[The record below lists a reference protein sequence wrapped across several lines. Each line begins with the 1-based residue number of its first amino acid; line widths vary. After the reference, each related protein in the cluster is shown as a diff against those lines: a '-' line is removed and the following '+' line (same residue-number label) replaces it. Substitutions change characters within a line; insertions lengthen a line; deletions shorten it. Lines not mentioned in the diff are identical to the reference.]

1 VHVSALELH
10 WSGVGLFIPL
20 CVCGEIMTSV
30 VRNVGASF
38 LSNSLLQLSMSDQF
52 CCDRLCVQ
60 RSRACCLGTVN
71 HPKLLRDMISGSA
84 SCVDLGGS
92 SSLVGGWS
100 SSSFSW
106 GARRFGIQVRCSA
119 PPPVTMPTTT
129 SPRRPTSPKTRTQ
142 RIMEGI
148 SSGNE
153 AGGAGGSS
161 SYQALK
167 RMDEQWLRMRS
178 MKPVTGPAPE
188 VVQRHQGSW
197 LNAAKTTTHEEPVF
211 DMVVCGGT
219 LGVFLATTLALRGFK
234 VAVIEKGPLRGRE
247 QDWNVSRKELQELVK
262 AGVITEDEVDQVIS
276 IEFNP
281 SRVAFE
287 GGTEIWV
294 TDILN
299 LGVS

>member
-1 VHVSALELH
+1 
-10 WSGVGLFIPL
+10 
-20 CVCGEIMTSV
+20 
-30 VRNVGASF
+30 
-38 LSNSLLQLSMSDQF
+38 
-52 CCDRLCVQ
+52 
-60 RSRACCLGTVN
+60 
-71 HPKLLRDMISGSA
+71 
-84 SCVDLGGS
+84 
-92 SSLVGGWS
+92 
-100 SSSFSW
+100 
-106 GARRFGIQVRCSA
+106 
-119 PPPVTMPTTT
+119 
-129 SPRRPTSPKTRTQ
+129 
-142 RIMEGI
+142 MEGI
-148 SSGNE
+148 SSENE

-197 LNAAKTTTHEEPVF
+197 LNAAKTTTLEEPVF

-234 VAVIEKGPLRGRE
+234 VALIEKGPLRGRE

-299 LGVS
+299 LGVSPAKLINISKSRFLKAGGVLFEYRGLSKVDVFDNGAVRNLLQCCS